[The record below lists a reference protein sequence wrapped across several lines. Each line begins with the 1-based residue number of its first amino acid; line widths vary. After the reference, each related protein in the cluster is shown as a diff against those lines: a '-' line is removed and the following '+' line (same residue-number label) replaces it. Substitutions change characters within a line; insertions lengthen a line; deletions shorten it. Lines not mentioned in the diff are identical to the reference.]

1 MVWMILVN
9 MVSSYSLMNDN
20 IIFIQ
25 AISLE
30 IVVSRKAKRNVSSY
44 SSQLKFL
51 KLNLASSCIL
61 CVCVEGMGL
70 KCVWLGAEWN
80 NIRIG
85 THIEHFHLS
94 W

>member
-1 MVWMILVN
+1 MVWMIMVN

-25 AISLE
+25 AISFE

-61 CVCVEGMGL
+61 CVWRGWG
-70 KCVWLGAEWN
+70 WN
-80 NIRIG
+80 VCGWVLNGTTFELERI
-85 THIEHFHLS
+85 
-94 W
+94 